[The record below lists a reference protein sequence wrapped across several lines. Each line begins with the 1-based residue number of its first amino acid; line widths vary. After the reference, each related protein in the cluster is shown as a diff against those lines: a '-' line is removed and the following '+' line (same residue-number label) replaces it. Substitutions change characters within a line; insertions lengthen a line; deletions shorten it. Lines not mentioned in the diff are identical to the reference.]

1 MVPPFILSVVIPRVQ
16 IECVGLFRVCFLF
29 LTAFSVTPSRTLRK
43 IQNFKKYEFSS
54 EFQNFF
60 DTHTSCKVC
69 WFVCRYILNWSSTL
83 ILRKKKPVCLF
94 WSFFQWEEKCLSPDA
109 PRHLVYQIS
118 LSSYRRDW
126 PTVFDLC
133 PAFDSVSIFIFF
145 SRFFISFSVP
155 TTDEPDWSFFFTYFE
170 WLFYTY
176 TDERCYRVVFFFP
189 FLDVLS
195 LISVIIYLYIYIM
208 FSKGAGKEVWLFSG
222 NLLANTRAT
231 WGQGSFEKKL
241 LWLFLIKV
249 IKWTINGDCGKGRR
263 EIQKRMGGKLIS

>member
-1 MVPPFILSVVIPRVQ
+1 MRGEMPLAWRPSPLGLPNFFVKLQAGLANSLCFMPRVR
-16 IECVGLFRVCFLF
+16 FRFYF
-29 LTAFSVTPSRTLRK
+29 H
-43 IQNFKKYEFSS
+43 I
-54 EFQNFF
+54 
-60 DTHTSCKVC
+60 
-69 WFVCRYILNWSSTL
+69 
-83 ILRKKKPVCLF
+83 
-94 WSFFQWEEKCLSPDA
+94 
-109 PRHLVYQIS
+109 
-118 LSSYRRDW
+118 
-126 PTVFDLC
+126 
-133 PAFDSVSIFIFF
+133 F
-145 SRFFISFSVP
+145 SRFFISSSVP

>member
-29 LTAFSVTPSRTLRK
+29 LTAFSVIPSRTLRK

-126 PTVFDLC
+126 PTVFVLC

-145 SRFFISFSVP
+145 RDSSFHPLSQPLTNPIDLFFLPISNGYSIHTLTRDVI
-155 TTDEPDWSFFFTYFE
+155 ELSFFFS
-170 WLFYTY
+170 
-176 TDERCYRVVFFFP
+176 FFGCI
-189 FLDVLS
+189 
-195 LISVIIYLYIYIM
+195 ISHFCNYIFIYIYNV
-208 FSKGAGKEVWLFSG
+208 FK
-222 NLLANTRAT
+222 R
-231 WGQGSFEKKL
+231 
-241 LWLFLIKV
+241 
-249 IKWTINGDCGKGRR
+249 GR
-263 EIQKRMGGKLIS
+263 